1 MRGRWHVRPSWPVWA
16 HPHQACLSS
25 LDEAAQKLTLLIDTG
40 DDWAYAFLQLNKD
53 TQHVPLSSNSHIS
66 TMINGTPSRSALG
79 CLSQLE
85 VHKLL
90 QCWDHVGNPKGLNG
104 GLEAIWI
111 SLPELPVWDMNTLGK
126 SVCEPLLLQV
136 DLSRVSL
143 RHQMPIMP
151 TPCRASTP
159 PSPLHSAMEC
169 PSEIATC
176 PSMAT
181 KLQEL
186 LSWVMLDTSSPVSGT
201 LA

>member
-1 MRGRWHVRPSWPVWA
+1 M
-16 HPHQACLSS
+16 
-25 LDEAAQKLTLLIDTG
+25 
-40 DDWAYAFLQLNKD
+40 
-53 TQHVPLSSNSHIS
+53 IS
-66 TMINGTPSRSALG
+66 GTPSRSALG

-90 QCWDHVGNPKGLNG
+90 QCGDHVVNPKGLNG
-104 GLEAIWI
+104 SLEPIWI

-126 SVCEPLLLQV
+126 PVCEPLLLQV
-136 DLSRVSL
+136 DLSSVSL
-143 RHQMPIMP
+143 RDQMPIMP
-151 TPCRASTP
+151 TPFRASTP

-169 PSEIATC
+169 PSEIATW

-201 LA
+201 LTWGDQHHWPWVPHWPSEWKTH